1 MSNYEVITT
10 ALTIIGLVFVVGQLT
25 IGIRSLKAAH
35 ERQKKQATIEYLH
48 NIRPVYNQL
57 WNNLQQ
63 KFGDDV
69 ITEKMVAALVNE
81 HEIRREIKELLSILE
96 HASVGMNTGVFDKDL
111 WYRMSANFLI
121 RLYNRLRAYIK
132 HAQTYNSYAYVE
144 FEGIVKEF
152 EARKATRPDGH
163 GNIKFS

>member
-1 MSNYEVITT
+1 MNPYEVITT
-10 ALTIIGLVFVVGQLT
+10 ALTIIGLAFVVVQLS
-25 IGIRSLKAAH
+25 IGIRSMKADH

-57 WNNLQQ
+57 WNNIQER
-63 KFGDDV
+63 FGDD
-69 ITEKMVAALVNE
+69 IISEKMVVALENE

-144 FEGIVKEF
+144 FEGIVKDF
-152 EARKATRPDGH
+152 EIRKATHPDGR
-163 GNIKFS
+163 GNIKYS